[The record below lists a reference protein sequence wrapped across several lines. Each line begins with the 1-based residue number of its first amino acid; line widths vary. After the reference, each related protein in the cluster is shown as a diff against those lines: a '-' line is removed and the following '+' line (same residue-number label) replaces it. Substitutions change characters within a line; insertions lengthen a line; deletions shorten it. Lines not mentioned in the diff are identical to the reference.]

1 MSDTLYKGVSLAS
14 DVKKYIKNPIVDID
28 IQKRKLI
35 ESTNDDEF
43 IMLIKKNSFDKIK
56 IIDVYIIDEE
66 KLKNY

>member
-43 IMLIKKNSFDKIK
+43 IMLIKKNSFGKVK